1 MQNEM
6 GILKTVSGNESKTAF
21 SQRISE
27 CPIKRGR
34 GFFLAELMHPKMM
47 NEKKH
52 DTVKNTN
59 AKFEGKGRRL
69 EKALPVKR

>member
-1 MQNEM
+1 MVTNQ
-6 GILKTVSGNESKTAF
+6 KTAF